1 MLHCCAAEQAA
12 SVGTFAISQAL
23 PQLFRQ
29 FNRPAL
35 PSHRAPILA
44 ALSAI
49 LIACQSVYAN
59 PAIDHHQAEE
69 QSLEPFRENI
79 QDTLREGLRTDGLKI
94 SAIRGS
100 VAIMDIPG
108 YLGRQEVEDLI
119 KGMNDVLVNDDDLE
133 TRCATL
139 PIPGAC

>member
-1 MLHCCAAEQAA
+1 MIHGMCTDCTA
-12 SVGTFAISQAL
+12 SAGTFAISQAL

-49 LIACQSVYAN
+49 LIAGQSVYAN
-59 PAIDHHQAEE
+59 PETGRRQDQER
-69 QSLEPFRENI
+69 SLEPFRENI
-79 QDTLREGLRTDGLKI
+79 QDTLREGLRTNGLKI

-100 VAIMDIPG
+100 VAIIDIPAF
-108 YLGRQEVEDLI
+108 LGRQEVEELVR
-119 KGMNDVLVNDDDLE
+119 GMNDVLVNDEDVE
-133 TRCATL
+133 TR
-139 PIPGAC
+139 